1 MRWILSPMQLAV
13 FGIGALALSVLSAVL
28 WALTGDMSWT
38 VDFFRYPGAWFLVFT
53 CAVQLHLSYGVWKSF
68 ESGEPLELAWFLFTM
83 AAAVR
88 LLGTTISQLLRPFLM
103 DGRWLDPTVVRDMGI
118 VLSSPLM
125 FLLLGA
131 GLALVLRVYNQLGL
145 LRTLNK
151 VDYVLIGLSVLF
163 CLHQAKE
170 VIEWLPDL
178 KRRFNVF
185 AMLNWASDP
194 LLSLLL
200 VESIV
205 LWRAGRNLA
214 GGYIEHCYRAF
225 AVAVMLTSLGNAGIW
240 IEAWGLLP
248 WPYRAVVWFI
258 WIPAAVWYAAAPAY
272 MAEAISRAMRSA
284 ASSST
289 APALRP

>member
-1 MRWILSPMQLAV
+1 MRWMLSPRQVALI
-13 FGIGALALSVLSAVL
+13 GIGAFALSVLSAVM
-28 WALTGDMSWT
+28 WALTGDMNWT
-38 VDFFRYPGAWFLVFT
+38 VEFFRHPGAWFLVFS
-53 CAVQLHLSYGVWKSF
+53 CAVQLHLSYCVWRSF
-68 ESGEPLELAWFLFTM
+68 ESGEPLELAWFLLTM

-88 LLGTTISQLLRPFLM
+88 LLGTTISQLLRPFLA
-103 DGRWLDPTVVRDMGI
+103 DGQWLDPQVVRDMGI

-131 GLALVLRVYNQLGL
+131 GLALVLRVYHQLGL
-145 LRTLNK
+145 LKTLNK
-151 VDYVLIGLSVLF
+151 VDYVLIGLSVFF

-185 AMLNWASDP
+185 AMMNWASDP

-214 GGYIEHCYRAF
+214 GGYVEHCYRAF
-225 AVAVMLTSLGNAGIW
+225 AIAVMLTSLGNVGIW

-258 WIPAAVWYAAAPAY
+258 WIPAAIWYAAAPAY
-272 MAEAISRAMRSA
+272 MAQAIARAMQTAGSP
-284 ASSST
+284 SP
-289 APALRP
+289 APALRS